1 MQPMQSALT
10 TPFRRNETENSET
23 MKLIRLQRR
32 IRKFLTK
39 QRSVRI
45 YQEMCSED
53 MSIED

>member
-1 MQPMQSALT
+1 MQSALT